1 MRIDTE
7 TKFDF
12 SDVLIRPKRS
22 TLNSRK
28 DVSLERTFTF
38 LHSKKKWTGVP
49 ITPANMDTTGTFEM
63 AKAISKHKMLTCL
76 HKFYSIEQLDSFLSE
91 FNNPDYV
98 AYTLGIRDEDFQKLK
113 ELINRGLQDKFS
125 FICLD
130 VPNAY
135 LERFVGKLKELR
147 QMCPD
152 HIIIAGNVV
161 TNEMTEELL
170 IAGAD
175 IVKIGIGSGASCLT
189 RRQTGVGY
197 PQLSAV
203 IECSDAAHG
212 ISAGNGCGLIMS
224 DGGAVYP
231 SCIAKAFCGGADFVM
246 AGSLF
251 AGFKESGG
259 ELVQRN
265 GTEYKL
271 HYGMSSDTAM
281 EKWYGGMAAHRAS
294 EGRTSLIPFKGEVD
308 VFIQDLFGSLRSTAT
323 YIGARK
329 LKEFSKRTTFIQ
341 VNRQLNTS
349 LEKFEESN
357 DYGRCLRNK

>member
-1 MRIDTE
+1 MHIDTE
-7 TKFDF
+7 TKLDF
-12 SDVLIRPKRS
+12 SDVLIKPKRS
-22 TLNSRK
+22 TLTSRK
-28 DVSLERTFTF
+28 DVSLERTFKF
-38 LHSKKKWTGVP
+38 LHSKRSWTGIP

-63 AKAISKHKMLTCL
+63 AKALSKHKMLTCL
-76 HKFYSIEQLDSFLSE
+76 HKFYSIEDLETFFVD
-91 FNNPDYV
+91 FNQPDYV
-98 AYTLGIRDEDFQKLK
+98 AYTLGIRDEDFTKLK
-113 ELINRGLQDKFS
+113 EVLAKNLQEKFN

-147 QMCPD
+147 QLCPN
-152 HIIIAGNVV
+152 HTIIAGNVV

-175 IVKIGIGSGASCLT
+175 IVKIGIGSGSTCLT

-212 ISAGNGCGLIMS
+212 ISINEGCGLIMS
-224 DGGAVYP
+224 DGGAIYP

-246 AGSLF
+246 AGSMF
-251 AGFKESGG
+251 SGYEQSGG
-259 ELVQRN
+259 ELIETN
-265 GTEYKL
+265 GKKFKA

-281 EKWYGGMAAHRAS
+281 NKWYGGMAKHRAS
-294 EGRTSLIPFKGEVD
+294 EGRTTQVPFRGDVE
-308 VFIQDLFGSLRSTAT
+308 VFILDLFGSLRSTAT

-329 LKEFSKRTTFIQ
+329 LKEFSKRATFIK
-341 VNRQLNTS
+341 VNRQLNSS
-349 LEKFEESN
+349 LERYEVIE
-357 DYGRCLRNK
+357 